1 MKQIGDLYI
10 VATPI
15 GNLEDLT
22 FRAARI
28 LKDTASVFCED
39 TRVTKNLLTHI
50 GSSARTFS
58 LHAHSNET
66 TYLNALNILLSGEDI
81 CYLTDAGTPG
91 ISDPGNEL
99 VSFIRENA
107 PNVKIIPLA
116 GASALTSIAS
126 VSGFDLRQFV
136 FSGFAPKKKTEKYFK
151 NLIELSIP
159 FVFYDSPFRIV
170 KNLDTII
177 RLGGGA
183 LDCVV
188 GRELTKKFETL
199 YFGPIAKV
207 QENLLSLGRIKG
219 EIVVI
224 VNTSKASIEATH

>member
-1 MKQIGDLYI
+1 MKQIGDLYM
-10 VATPI
+10 VSTPI

-22 FRAARI
+22 LRAARI
-28 LKDTASVFCED
+28 LKEVSCVYCED
-39 TRVTKNLLTHI
+39 TRVTKNLLNHL
-50 GSSARTFS
+50 GSSAKTFS
-58 LHAHSNET
+58 LHAHSNDDV
-66 TYLNALNILLSGEDI
+66 YLRVLNILLSGEDI

-107 PNVKIIPLA
+107 PDVKIIPLP
-116 GASALTSIAS
+116 GPSALTAIAS

-151 NLIELSIP
+151 SLIELGMP
-159 FVFYDSPFRIV
+159 FVFYDSPFRII

-177 RLGGGA
+177 KLNGGA
-183 LDCVV
+183 LNCVV
-188 GRELTKKFETL
+188 GREVTKKFETL
-199 YFGPIAKV
+199 YFGSIDKV
-207 QENLLSLGRIKG
+207 KSDLLSLGRIKG

-224 VNTSKASIEATH
+224 VNSSKASVEVTR